1 MADTPD
7 PATLLVQNVAW
18 IRRVAASLCRHRGLS
33 ADDADEF
40 ASWAILKLIDNDYA
54 IVRKFRGDAV
64 FTTYLTVVLK
74 RLYRDFQVSELGR
87 WRPSAAARRG
97 GDVAVQLER
106 LVRRDGYE
114 LAQAG
119 QVLRSM
125 GVTEMT
131 DRELSTLLSAS
142 PAGAAGR
149 PKRAGDGPLDTV
161 PSAHAADHHV
171 TESEAHTHRGR
182 VTEALSRA
190 IEALP
195 AEDRLILKLRFW
207 HGRKIADIAR
217 TLGLEQKPLYRRI
230 EKLIATLRPA
240 LEEAGISKD
249 EVRETLD
256 LDHW

>member
-7 PATLLVQNVAW
+7 PAGLLVQNLAW

-33 ADDADEF
+33 GDDADEF
-40 ASWAILKLIDNDYA
+40 ASWAILRLIDNDYA

-119 QVLRSM
+119 HVLRSM
-125 GVTEMT
+125 GVTEMS
-131 DRELSTLLSAS
+131 DRELGTLLAAS
-142 PAGAAGR
+142 PAGTGGR
-149 PKRAGDGPLDTV
+149 PKRAGDAPLEGL
-161 PSAHAADHHV
+161 AATHGADRHV
-171 TESEAHTHRGR
+171 AESEARTHRGR
-182 VTEALSRA
+182 VTDALSEA

-195 AEDRLILKLRFW
+195 AEDRVILQLRFW
-207 HGRKIADIAR
+207 KKQKIADIAR

-230 EKLIATLRPA
+230 EKLVAGLRPA
-240 LEEAGISKD
+240 LEQAGISKD
-249 EVRETLD
+249 EVREMLD